1 MKMVLGTIA
10 MKTKIVLLIVF
21 VGFAGLLYYN
31 PGSEYW
37 ESIGPSWDKMFNPV
51 NYNK

>member
-1 MKMVLGTIA
+1 MDLGIIA

-21 VGFAGLLYYN
+21 VGFAVLLHYN
-31 PGSEYW
+31 PGSNYW
-37 ESIGPSWDKMFNPV
+37 KSIGPSWDKMFNPV